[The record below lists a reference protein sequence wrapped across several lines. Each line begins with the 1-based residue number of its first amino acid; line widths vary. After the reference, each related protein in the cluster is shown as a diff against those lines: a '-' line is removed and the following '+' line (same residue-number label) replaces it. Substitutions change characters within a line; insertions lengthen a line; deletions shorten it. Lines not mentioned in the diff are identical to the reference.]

1 MFMSV
6 LVYTL
11 CFNKRRVQF

>member
-1 MFMSV
+1 MSV